1 MPRTASEQA
10 VSSSRRI
17 RILHIISDLC
27 VAGAEMKLY
36 KLLAA
41 TNRERFA
48 PAVISMKDQGELR
61 ARIEALGVPVYTL
74 GIRGSLPGPLSVIRL
89 IRIVRRFQ
97 PELIHGWMYHGNL
110 AAQVAAVFSR
120 RKPCVLW
127 SIHQSLYNFDY
138 EKRITAA
145 VIKLC
150 ALVSKLPDKIIY
162 ISHTSAT
169 QHERVGYDEDKELV
183 LYYGFDTEK
192 FAPSREARRSV
203 RAELGVA
210 PDTILIG
217 LVGRYHPVKDHG
229 NFLRAA
235 ALVSKSDPETQ
246 FVMCGKGIENQNPAL
261 RGLIDE
267 LQLASCVQLLG
278 QRHDIQRVMA
288 ALDVAASSSCSEGFP
303 NVIGEAM
310 SSGVPCV
317 GTAVSD
323 LPEIVGATGRVVP
336 PKDAAALAAA
346 LVALIELGAS
356 GRTALGTASRAR
368 VIENY
373 SLESTVANYEGV
385 YERAMTQARADAE
398 GRSRSA
404 AERKRIPWTMAT
416 TLQRLA
422 RHK

>member
-1 MPRTASEQA
+1 
-10 VSSSRRI
+10 
-17 RILHIISDLC
+17 
-27 VAGAEMKLY
+27 MKLY

-48 PAVISMKDQGELR
+48 PAVISMKDRGELR
-61 ARIEALGVPVYTL
+61 ARIEALGVPVYPL
-74 GIRGSLPGPLSVIRL
+74 GIRGSLPGPLSVTRL
-89 IRIVRRFQ
+89 IRIVRQVQ

-120 RKPCVLW
+120 SKACVLW

-150 ALVSKLPDKIIY
+150 ALVSRLPDKIIY
-162 ISHTSAT
+162 ISHNSAG
-169 QHERVGYDEDKELV
+169 QHEKVGYEKDKKLV

-192 FAPSREARRSV
+192 FAPSMEARRSV

-235 ALVSKSDPETQ
+235 ALVSKSHPETR
-246 FVMCGKGIENQNPAL
+246 FVMCGKGIDHQNPAL
-261 RGLIDE
+261 RELIDE
-267 LQLASCVQLLG
+267 LQLSTCVHLLG
-278 QRHDIQRVMA
+278 ERHDIQRVMA
-288 ALDVAASSSCSEGFP
+288 ALDVVASSSCSEGFP

-317 GTAVSD
+317 VTEVSD
-323 LPEIVGATGRVVP
+323 LPEIVGATGKVVP
-336 PKDAAALAAA
+336 PKNAAALAAA
-346 LVALIELGAS
+346 LVSLIELGAS
-356 GRTALGTASRAR
+356 GRTALGEAARTR

-373 SLESTVANYEGV
+373 SLDSAVAHYEEV
-385 YERAMTQARADAE
+385 YERAITQARAHTE
-398 GRSRSA
+398 GRSLSA
-404 AERKRIPWTMAT
+404 TARKRIPWTMTA
-416 TLQRLA
+416 LQRLA